1 MSSYAKCY
9 LVHFLIFGML
19 TVITFMLD
27 FVKAAEGCEEGATPE
42 GTATLLLMLMLA

>member
-1 MSSYAKCY
+1 MSAYAKCY
-9 LVHFLIFGML
+9 LVHFLVFALM

-27 FVKAAEGCEEGATPE
+27 FPAAAEGCEEGATPE